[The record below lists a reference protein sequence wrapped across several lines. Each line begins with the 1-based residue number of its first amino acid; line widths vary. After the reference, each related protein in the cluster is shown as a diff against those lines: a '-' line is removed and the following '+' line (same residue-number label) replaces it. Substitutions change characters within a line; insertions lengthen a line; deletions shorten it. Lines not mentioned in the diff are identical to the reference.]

1 MDAGL
6 TFTRDY
12 LCPND
17 SLFLN
22 DASTSLHPIESY
34 TWLTGDGER
43 HLLAQIRFTFYNEGG
58 ILT

>member
-1 MDAGL
+1 MEAGL
-6 TFTRDY
+6 TYTRDY

-34 TWLTGDGER
+34 TWLTGDGDT
-43 HLLAQIRFTFYNEGG
+43 LTGANQIT
-58 ILT
+58 L